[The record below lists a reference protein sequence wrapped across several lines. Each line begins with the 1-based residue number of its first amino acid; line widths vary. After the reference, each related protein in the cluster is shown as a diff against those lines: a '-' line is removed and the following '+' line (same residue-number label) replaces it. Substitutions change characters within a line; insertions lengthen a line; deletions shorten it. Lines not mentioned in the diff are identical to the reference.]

1 MLVSGYLPSILSIY
15 SILRQY
21 EMIGSKLHLDLVFR
35 QLEQTEYGT
44 CIVSAEQKD
53 FGQLDP
59 EK

>member
-1 MLVSGYLPSILSIY
+1 MLVSGYLPLILY
-15 SILRQY
+15 VCSILRQY
-21 EMIGSKLHLDLVFR
+21 EMIGSKLHLDLVFT

-44 CIVSAEQKD
+44 CIVSSEQKD